1 MKDSTILESDSLTG
15 ITSIWHP
22 DIHTGDRNIIE
33 TVQDAEPIIELN
45 KARAGHF
52 DERTGFKGD
61 GFHQVASIPLVIYQ
75 QLVKDGITEDPK
87 AFRKWLN
94 DRDHAAFR
102 TRPGRV

>member
-1 MKDSTILESDSLTG
+1 VSDSRILDSDSLLG
-15 ITSIWHP
+15 IHTIFHP
-22 DIHTGDRNIIE
+22 DIHTGDVNTIQ
-33 TVQDAEPIIELN
+33 TVQDAEPIVELN
-45 KARAGHF
+45 KARASHF
-52 DERTGFKGD
+52 DERTGYKGD